1 MRFKG
6 VLAALALAS
15 VAATA
20 LIGAASARTAR
31 GQVGLPEVA
40 GLRTQATY
48 RKIVVSWKQ
57 PTYVGYDHIAIWE
70 VIDDGTP
77 FKIYT
82 GKDTSITVNDV
93 DNSRDY
99 LFHVVTVDA
108 TNHLSLGNNVEVD
121 PSTLLTAPEE
131 GETVEAPPR
140 LVWQAVPGAKFYNV
154 QLYQNGVKL
163 LSSWPRTRYLKL
175 RPNWRFAN
183 HRRALRPGRFHWYV
197 WPAFGTRA
205 APQYGSQLG
214 ASDFIV
220 PGNACTAALDG
231 AKC

>member
-1 MRFKG
+1 MESKRG
-6 VLAALALAS
+6 LTAVATVVAALA
-15 VAATA
+15 VV
-20 LIGAASARTAR
+20 ASAFAAAGDAVTPPDVKGLTAAPAYKR
-31 GQVGLPEVA
+31 
-40 GLRTQATY
+40 
-48 RKIVVSWKQ
+48 ISVSWKQ
-57 PTYVGYDHIAIWE
+57 PTYAGYDHVAIWE